1 MLSKESV
8 KTLLV
13 ALVLCLVCSVL
24 VSAFAVALKPVQTKN
39 KLLDRNKNILAAA
52 GLFEEGKLTN
62 RQIDELFNSFTVKL
76 VNLET
81 GKYATEDELA
91 KDGIKVETYEQ
102 RAAAKNPKLSKSL
115 YGDDPAGILRQEK
128 YAKVYL
134 LEKDGVLDLI
144 VLPVHGYGLWGTLY
158 GFLALSG
165 DLNTIKGLGFYEHKE
180 TPGLGAQVDNPVWK
194 ALWPGK
200 TMFREDGSVNITV
213 VKGKA
218 KNDAE
223 IDGLSGASLT
233 TRGVNNLIHF
243 WLGERGFASFI
254 KNLKAGEA

>member
-1 MLSKESV
+1 MFNKDAI

-24 VSAFAVALKPVQTKN
+24 VSTFAVYLKPVQTSN

-52 GLFEEGKLTN
+52 GLYKEGEANKSD
-62 RQIDELFNSFTVKL
+62 IDRLFKQFTVKL
-76 VNLET
+76 VDIKT
-81 GKYATEDELA
+81 GKFATDEQLA
-91 KDGIKVETYEQ
+91 ADGIKAETYEQ
-102 RAAAKNPKLSKSL
+102 RIAAKNPKLSTSL
-115 YGDDPAGILRQEK
+115 HGDDPAGILRQAK
-128 YAKVYL
+128 YATVYL
-134 LEKDGVLDLI
+134 LEKEGQLDLI

-165 DLNTIKGLGFYEHKE
+165 DLNTIKGIGFYEHKE
-180 TPGLGAQVDNPVWK
+180 TPGLGAQVDNPKWK

-200 TMFREDGSVNITV
+200 HVYSSEGKVDISV
-213 VKGKA
+213 VKSKSLNP
-218 KNDAE
+218 ND

-243 WLGERGFASFI
+243 WLGERGFALFI
-254 KNLKAGEA
+254 KNLKSGEA

>member
-1 MLSKESV
+1 MLSKESI

-24 VSAFAVALKPVQTKN
+24 VSTFAVSLKPVQTKN

-52 GLFEEGKLTN
+52 GLYEEGKYTDQ
-62 RQIDELFNSFTVKL
+62 QIDAMFSNFIVKL

-81 GKYATEDELA
+81 GKYATAEEMA
-91 KDGIKVETYEQ
+91 ADGINPENYDQ
-102 RAAAKNPKLSKSL
+102 RVAAKNPKISKSL
-115 YGDDPAGILRQEK
+115 SGDDPAGIIRQEK

-134 LEKDGVLDLI
+134 LEKNGALDLI

-165 DLNTIKGLGFYEHKE
+165 DVNTVKGLGFYEHKE
-180 TPGLGAQVDNPVWK
+180 TPGLGALVDSPKWK

-200 TMFREDGSVNITV
+200 IAYTDEGKVNIKV
-213 VKGKA
+213 IKGRA
-218 KNDAE
+218 VHENE

-233 TRGVNNLIHF
+233 TRGVDNLIHF
-243 WLGERGFASFI
+243 WLGERGFAPFI
-254 KNLKAGEA
+254 KNLKSGEA

>member
-1 MLSKESV
+1 MLSKDSV

-52 GLFEEGKLTN
+52 GLYKEGEMNNK
-62 RQIDELFNSFTVKL
+62 QIDKLFKEFSVKL

-81 GKYATEDELA
+81 GKFATDEELE
-91 KDGIKVETYEQ
+91 KDGVKVASYEQ
-102 RAAAKNPKLSKSL
+102 RVAAKNPKLSKSL
-115 YGDDPAGILRQEK
+115 AGDDPAGIIREAK

-134 LEKDGVLDLI
+134 LEKDGKLDLI

-158 GFLALSG
+158 GFLALAG

-180 TPGLGAQVDNPVWK
+180 TPGLGAQVDNPKWK
-194 ALWPGK
+194 ALWPGRHAYNEK
-200 TMFREDGSVNITV
+200 GGVNISV
-213 VKGKA
+213 VKGKG
-218 KNDAE
+218 KDE
-223 IDGLSGASLT
+223 TEVDGLSGASLT
-233 TRGVNNLIHF
+233 TRGVNHLIHF
-243 WLGERGFASFI
+243 WLGNRGFAPFI
-254 KNLKAGEA
+254 RNLKAGEA

>member
-1 MLSKESV
+1 MFNKESL
-8 KTLLV
+8 KTLFV

-24 VSAFAVALKPVQTKN
+24 VSVFAVSLKPMQTKN
-39 KLLDRNKNILAAA
+39 KLLDRNKNILGAA
-52 GLFEEGKLTN
+52 GLYQEGKFTN
-62 RQIDELFNSFTVKL
+62 KEITAMFNQFTVKL

-81 GKYATEDELA
+81 GKYATESELTA
-91 KDGIKVETYEQ
+91 DSVSVETYEQ
-102 RAAAKNPKLSKSL
+102 RAAAKNSKLSKSL
-115 YGDDPAGILRQEK
+115 SGDDPAGILRQEK

-134 LEKDGVLDLI
+134 LEKDGILDLI

-158 GFLALSG
+158 GFFALSG
-165 DLNTIKGLGFYEHKE
+165 DLNTVKGLGFYEHKE
-180 TPGLGAQVDNPVWK
+180 TPGLGAQVDNDKWK

-200 TMFREDGSVNITV
+200 LAYKESGEVNLSVI
-213 VKGKA
+213 KGKSIHD
-218 KNDAE
+218 NE

-243 WLGERGFASFI
+243 WLGERGFAAFI

>member
-1 MLSKESV
+1 MLNKESI
-8 KTLLV
+8 KTLVV

-24 VSAFAVALKPVQTKN
+24 VSTFAVSLKPVQTKN

-52 GLFEEGKLTN
+52 GLYEEGKFSN
-62 RQIDELFNSFTVKL
+62 RQIDEMFNSFTVRL

-81 GKYATEDELA
+81 GKYATDAEMA
-91 KDGIKVETYEQ
+91 ADGVRPDTYEQ
-102 RAAAKNPKLSKSL
+102 RVAAKNPKLSKSL
-115 YGDDPAGILRQEK
+115 AGNDPAGIIRQEK

-134 LEKDGVLDLI
+134 LEKNGALDLI

-158 GFLALSG
+158 GFMALSG
-165 DLNTIKGLGFYEHKE
+165 DLTTVKGLGFYEHKE
-180 TPGLGAQVDNPVWK
+180 TPGLGALVDSPKWK

-200 TMFREDGSVNITV
+200 MAYTSNGEVNLSVI
-213 VKGKA
+213 KGRA
-218 KNDAE
+218 IHDNE

-243 WLGERGFASFI
+243 WLGDRGFAPFI
-254 KNLKAGEA
+254 KNLKSGEA